1 MYFIVETES
10 QLAKLRPTEECFI
23 RIVTNN
29 DYYHPSL
36 ATPSL
41 VYYNDGS
48 KGYVLCVKHS
58 ESFSIPFSLIKRF
71 VESHGK
77 VYVLD
82 KKYHSYFFDHSVLI
96 DVNFT
101 ILDRRN
107 ETIKFDCDAL
117 TKKDFYNRFGLEQD
131 VNEIVP
137 ISKHYESAECLY
149 DEVRQFFGL
158 EDNLQFYDDFCE
170 AYRYVES
177 QGIAFSQG
185 YEKQFSIG
193 APVFFEK
200 DSVVYSDYNLYNLT
214 GRPTNSFNGLNFLS
228 IPKVGEARS
237 YVLPKNDFLVEFDFD
252 GYHPRLIAELCG
264 STLSSEPV
272 HEQLGKQYFNKESIS
287 EEEYQE
293 SKRLTFKQ
301 LYGSVED
308 RFKGVKFFDDL
319 VNYSDKAFRKYRDN
333 RCYVLPTGRTII
345 HDPEM
350 MRSRLF
356 NYTVQNYETHK
367 NVSVIKELRK
377 FLSNKLTQV
386 VMVSYDA
393 FLVDFS
399 VKDGQTTLS
408 GIKAILERDG
418 MVVKHKYGRT
428 YDFK

>member
-1 MYFIVETES
+1 M
-10 QLAKLRPTEECFI
+10 
-23 RIVTNN
+23 
-29 DYYHPSL
+29 
-36 ATPSL
+36 
-41 VYYNDGS
+41 
-48 KGYVLCVKHS
+48 
-58 ESFSIPFSLIKRF
+58 
-71 VESHGK
+71 
-77 VYVLD
+77 D